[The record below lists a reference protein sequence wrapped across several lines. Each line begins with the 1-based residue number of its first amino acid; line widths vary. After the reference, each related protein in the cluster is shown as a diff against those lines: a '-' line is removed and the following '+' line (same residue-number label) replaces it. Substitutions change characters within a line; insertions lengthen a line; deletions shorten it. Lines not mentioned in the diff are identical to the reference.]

1 MQTGIATKIRAAAL
15 ALAAL
20 GASLAVASPA
30 HAAPG
35 PELVQLSYDEAYDG
49 SYPIRDLQAYAYRVD
64 ALRFTTHYDRERA
77 SAGSQYLDHVTDTN
91 IHAHGEARH
100 PWKLVRRDGGAAVIT
115 LIREQLSERGV
126 AKVRVRARGDG
137 GHLDRALVIDLSECA
152 SDPPI
157 YPVSCEIRVR

>member
-1 MQTGIATKIRAAAL
+1 MKPNGFTTRICTAAL
-15 ALAAL
+15 ATAVLA
-20 GASLAVASPA
+20 LAPAAA

-35 PELVQLSYDEAYDG
+35 PKLVQLSYGESFDG
-49 SYPIRDLQAYAYRVD
+49 SFPVRDLSAYAYRVD
-64 ALRFTTHYDRERA
+64 ALRFTTRYGGERA
-77 SAGSQYLDHVTDTN
+77 TAQARYDDGVTDTN

-100 PWKLVRRDGGAAVIT
+100 PWKLVRRGGGSDVIA
-115 LIREQLSERGV
+115 LIRHSLEDRGF

-137 GHLDRALVIDLSECA
+137 RHLDRAIVIDVSECS